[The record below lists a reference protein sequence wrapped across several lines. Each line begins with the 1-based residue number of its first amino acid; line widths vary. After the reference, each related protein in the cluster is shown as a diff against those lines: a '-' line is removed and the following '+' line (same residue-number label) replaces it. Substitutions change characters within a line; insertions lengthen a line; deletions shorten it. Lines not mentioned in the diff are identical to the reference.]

1 MVAFA
6 EGAKY
11 ILFKELR
18 VGINPRGA
26 MVKLVALF
34 RKSESTGDFDAALR
48 GKIVPLLRQVP
59 GLQRIEV
66 TKITGAAY
74 GESKYHV
81 MAELYFADRPAL
93 DAALASREGKAVAR
107 ELLQFAAEVSSLFH
121 GTIDEELDATPA

>member
-1 MVAFA
+1 MVAFT
-6 EGAKY
+6 EWAKY
-11 ILFKELR
+11 ILFKELGVSVNHR
-18 VGINPRGA
+18 AA

-34 RKSESTGDFDAALR
+34 RKSESMGEFDSTFR

-93 DAALASREGKAVAR
+93 DAAMASREGKAVAR

-121 GTIDEELDATPA
+121 GEIDEELDVTPS